1 MIVIETANGTRFVNE
16 SEVQSVE
23 HKKKLMVSVIMF
35 KDGHMES
42 DSQVIEILY
51 TNKQDKEIRDDGLM
65 IQAIAS
71 DAKYYKELND
81 SAEEYLKGMAH
92 HRTGLESIIDRMYEH
107 IKDEE
112 HVELF
117 KNFVEEMREMR
128 RQRPGNVIDE
138 LNEKRDGYHYIHK
151 LRLESSE
158 AGKQIAEEFKRM
170 ASEIESLS
178 SWAKRHEEAYKRQM
192 KRNLWERI
200 INKKT
205 YL

>member
-1 MIVIETANGTRFVNE
+1 MIVIKTANGTRFVNE

-23 HKKKLMVSVIMF
+23 HKKKLMVSVITF

-51 TNKQDKEIRDDGLM
+51 TNKQDKEIKDDGLM
-65 IQAIAS
+65 MQALAS
-71 DAKYYKELND
+71 DVKYYRVLKD
-81 SAEEYLKGMAH
+81 SAEDYLKDMAH
-92 HRTGLESIIDRMYEH
+92 YRGQYESIIDRMYEH

-117 KNFVEEMREMR
+117 KNFVEEMREKR
-128 RQRPGNVIDE
+128 RQRSGNVINE
-138 LNEKRDGYHYIHK
+138 LDEKRDGYHYIHK
-151 LRLESSE
+151 LRVESSE
-158 AGKQIAEEFKRM
+158 AGKQIEEEFKRM
-170 ASEIESLS
+170 TNEIESLS
-178 SWAKRHEEAYKRQM
+178 SWAKRYEEANERLM